1 MAKSRSY
8 GYDLEARIA
17 QALRECG
24 LGEKEI
30 KQVAGKIKTYVEFI
44 GPLKA
49 DSSFWNF
56 RSKLEKVVEAFSDED
71 LTYDEYL
78 QAALEQPQLFYQSPD
93 TIESNIRDLVRRFEP
108 EGLTVKAYLKAA
120 LEKPQLFCQS
130 PDTIEFNIRDL
141 VRRFEPEGLTVK
153 AYLQAALEQPQLFYR
168 SPDTIEF
175 NIRDLVRR
183 FEPEGLTTKPYLK
196 AALKRP
202 QLFYR
207 SPDTIEFNIR
217 DLVRRFEP
225 EGLTTKPYLKAALKR
240 PQLFC
245 LSPDTIESNIRNLV
259 RRFEPEGLTT
269 KAYLKAALK
278 QPQLFCQSPDTIE
291 QHIHFVQELEKR
303 GVIKIPSKYGSVLEW
318 LLANPKYMAYGSDHY
333 RLKFYYAKLLDK
345 PAALKNLKMPK
356 KKVISELEQAFGSI
370 HRVEKGKT
378 LIDFEKLH
386 SLYIEKY
393 NKSPA
398 EGAYHAYLWNEN
410 T

>member
-30 KQVAGKIKTYVEFI
+30 KQVAGKIKTDVEFI
-44 GPLKA
+44 DPIKA

-56 RSKLEKVVEAFSDED
+56 RSKLEKVIEAFSDED
-71 LTYDEYL
+71 LTYNEYL
-78 QAALEQPQLFYQSPD
+78 QAALKQPQLF
-93 TIESNIRDLVRRFEP
+93 
-108 EGLTVKAYLKAA
+108 
-120 LEKPQLFCQS
+120 C
-130 PDTIEFNIRDL
+130 
-141 VRRFEPEGLTVK
+141 
-153 AYLQAALEQPQLFYR
+153 
-168 SPDTIEF
+168 
-175 NIRDLVRR
+175 
-183 FEPEGLTTKPYLK
+183 
-196 AALKRP
+196 
-202 QLFYR
+202 R

>member
-30 KQVAGKIKTYVEFI
+30 KQVGGQIKTYVEFI
-44 GPLKA
+44 DPIKA

-78 QAALEQPQLFYQSPD
+78 KAALEQPQLFYRSPKTIESNIRDLVRRFEPEGLTTKAYLKAALKWPSLFCQSPD

-120 LEKPQLFCQS
+120 LKHPS
-130 PDTIEFNIRDL
+130 
-141 VRRFEPEGLTVK
+141 
-153 AYLQAALEQPQLFYR
+153 LFY
-168 SPDTIEF
+168 
-175 NIRDLVRR
+175 
-183 FEPEGLTTKPYLK
+183 
-196 AALKRP
+196 
-202 QLFYR
+202 Q
-207 SPDTIEFNIR
+207 
-217 DLVRRFEP
+217 
-225 EGLTTKPYLKAALKR
+225 
-240 PQLFC
+240 
-245 LSPDTIESNIRNLV
+245 SPDTIESNIRNLV

-291 QHIHFVQELEKR
+291 QHIHFAQELEKR

-345 PAALKNLKMPK
+345 SAALKNLTLSK

-370 HRVEKGKT
+370 HIVKKGKT
-378 LIDFEKLH
+378 IIDFEKLH

-393 NKSPA
+393 SKSPA
-398 EGAYHAYLWNEN
+398 EGAYHAYLWSD
-410 T
+410 

>member
-93 TIESNIRDLVRRFEP
+93 TIEFNIRDLVRRFEP

-120 LEKPQLFCQS
+120 LE
-130 PDTIEFNIRDL
+130 
-141 VRRFEPEGLTVK
+141 
-153 AYLQAALEQPQLFYR
+153 QPQLFYR
-168 SPDTIEF
+168 
-175 NIRDLVRR
+175 
-183 FEPEGLTTKPYLK
+183 
-196 AALKRP
+196 
-202 QLFYR
+202 
-207 SPDTIEFNIR
+207 
-217 DLVRRFEP
+217 
-225 EGLTTKPYLKAALKR
+225 
-240 PQLFC
+240 
-245 LSPDTIESNIRNLV
+245 
-259 RRFEPEGLTT
+259 
-269 KAYLKAALK
+269 
-278 QPQLFCQSPDTIE
+278 SPDTIE

-318 LLANPKYMAYGSDHY
+318 LLANPTYMAYGSDHY

-378 LIDFEKLH
+378 IIDFEKLH

>member
-30 KQVAGKIKTYVEFI
+30 KQVAGKIKTDVEFI
-44 GPLKA
+44 DPIKA

-56 RSKLEKVVEAFSDED
+56 RSKLEKVIEAFSDED
-71 LTYDEYL
+71 LTYNEYL
-78 QAALEQPQLFYQSPD
+78 QAALKQPQLF
-93 TIESNIRDLVRRFEP
+93 
-108 EGLTVKAYLKAA
+108 
-120 LEKPQLFCQS
+120 C
-130 PDTIEFNIRDL
+130 
-141 VRRFEPEGLTVK
+141 
-153 AYLQAALEQPQLFYR
+153 R

-202 QLFYR
+202 SLFYQ

-225 EGLTTKPYLKAALKR
+225 EGLTTKAYLKAALKE

-245 LSPDTIESNIRNLV
+245 QSPKTIEFNIRDLV
-259 RRFEPEGLTT
+259 RRFEPEGLTV

-278 QPQLFCQSPDTIE
+278 QPQLFCLSPDTIE

-318 LLANPKYMAYGSDHY
+318 LLANQTYMTYGSDHY

-345 PAALKNLKMPK
+345 SAALKNLKMPK

-393 NKSPA
+393 SKSPA
-398 EGAYHAYLWNEN
+398 EGAYHAYLWGD
-410 T
+410 